1 MNDTF
6 KVCQLV
12 YESQHLSFKNY
23 TILKTLTAK
32 GAKVSSIESR
42 PSYGDASIANL
53 AEFLTA
59 LPP

>member
-1 MNDTF
+1 MKANIYPL
-6 KVCQLV
+6 KI
-12 YESQHLSFKNY
+12 H

-59 LPP
+59 LPPYILHHY